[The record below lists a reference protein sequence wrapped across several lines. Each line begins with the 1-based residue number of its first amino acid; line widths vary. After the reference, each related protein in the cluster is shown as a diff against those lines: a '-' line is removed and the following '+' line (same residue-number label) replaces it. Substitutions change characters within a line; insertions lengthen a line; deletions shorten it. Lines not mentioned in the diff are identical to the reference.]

1 MAVEL
6 DAIVIDSDDM
16 ATVRRFWAS
25 ALGWAEVEVEV
36 EGGADWSWVE
46 HPDGRRPRICVQR
59 VPEGK
64 VAKNRLHLD
73 LRVTAGTTFEA
84 ERQRLEGLGATTQR
98 LLGTGPGNRHYL
110 MADPE
115 GNEFCLVDTA

>member
-1 MAVEL
+1 MSVDL

-16 ATVRRFWAS
+16 ATVRRFWVA
-25 ALGWAEVEVEV
+25 ALGWEEV

-73 LRVTAGTTFEA
+73 LRLTDGTAFEE
-84 ERQRLEGLGATTQR
+84 ERERLEGLGATTQR
-98 LLGTGPGNRHYL
+98 LLGTGPGNQHYL
-110 MADPE
+110 MTDPE
-115 GNEFCLVDTA
+115 GNEFCLVDTV